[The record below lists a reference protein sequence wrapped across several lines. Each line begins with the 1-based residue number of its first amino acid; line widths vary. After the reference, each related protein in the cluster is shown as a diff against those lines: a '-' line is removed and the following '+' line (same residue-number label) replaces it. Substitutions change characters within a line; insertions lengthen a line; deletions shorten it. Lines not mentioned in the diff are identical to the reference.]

1 MRPRNI
7 FRIRQSPGVFMT
19 ITISSAFDAGNIR
32 VVEERGD
39 TIDLEIV
46 KDHMSDFHQWFHFRL
61 AGAGGR
67 EVTLR
72 IVNCGTAAYPDGWPD
87 YKACV
92 SLDREDWSRVAN
104 TSYADGVLTIRF
116 VPETDLVW
124 IAYFAPYSMERHHDL
139 VSTVAA
145 LPGVEY
151 QSLGK
156 STDGQ
161 DIDCLTIGEGD
172 LTVWLYARQHP
183 GETMAEWWMEGAL
196 EKLTDPDDPVARVL
210 RRDCTFHV
218 VPNMNP
224 DGSRRGHLR
233 TNAVGVN
240 LNREWHAPSADKSPE
255 VLCVRNAMD
264 LEQPDFAMDIH
275 GDEAIPANFLAG
287 FEGIPSITER
297 QTDLFTLFSETLERV
312 SPDFQ
317 TRKGYQVAGPG
328 EANMSMS
335 TTQLAE
341 RYGCVSMT
349 LEMPFK
355 DNFDLPD
362 EVYGWS
368 TERSKYLACACL
380 DTLHAILPELR
391 RAKAAKAK
399 SEKVDA

>member
-1 MRPRNI
+1 MAL
-7 FRIRQSPGVFMT
+7 
-19 ITISSAFDAGNIR
+19 TISSSFDAGNIR
-32 VVEERGD
+32 VVKQDGD
-39 TIDLEIV
+39 RIDLEIV
-46 KDHMSDFHQWFHFRL
+46 NDHMSDFYQWFYFRV
-61 AGAGGR
+61 AGGAGR
-67 EVTLR
+67 ELTLR
-72 IVNCGTAAYPDGWPD
+72 ITNCAASAYPNGWPD
-87 YKACV
+87 YKAV
-92 SLDREDWSRVAN
+92 MSLDRDDWVRISG
-104 TSYADGVLTIRF
+104 TGYTDGVLTMKVKPPQDI
-116 VPETDLVW
+116 VW

-139 VSTVAA
+139 VTQTAA
-145 LPGVEY
+145 LPDVGY
-151 QSLGK
+151 RSLGK
-156 STDGQ
+156 SLDGQ
-161 DIDCLTIGEGD
+161 DIDCLTIGQGAMN
-172 LTVWLYARQHP
+172 VWLYARQHP

-196 EKLTDPDDPVARVL
+196 EKLTDEDDPIARVL
-210 RRDCTFHV
+210 RRECTFRI

-240 LNREWHAPSADKSPE
+240 LNREWHAPSAEKSPE

-264 LEQPDFAMDIH
+264 ETPPHFAMDVH

-287 FEGIPSITER
+287 FEGIPSLNDK
-297 QTDLFTLFSETLERV
+297 QLKLFNLFAETLERL

-317 TRKGYQVAGPG
+317 RSQGYEIPKPG

-368 TERSKYLACACL
+368 PQRSKYLAFACL
-380 DTLHAILPELR
+380 DALHALLPEL
-391 RAKAAKAK
+391 KAAKAASTK
-399 SEKVDA
+399 SAKHAETV

>member
-1 MRPRNI
+1 
-7 FRIRQSPGVFMT
+7 MT
-19 ITISSAFDAGNIR
+19 LTISSAFDAGNIR
-32 VVEERGD
+32 VVGESGD
-39 TIDLEIV
+39 RVDLEIV
-46 KDHMSDFHQWFHFRL
+46 HDHMSDFYQWFYFRV
-61 AGAGGR
+61 AGGAGR
-67 EVTLR
+67 ELTLR
-72 IVNCGTAAYPDGWPD
+72 ITNCAGSAYPHGWPD
-87 YKACV
+87 YKGV
-92 SLDREDWSRVAN
+92 MSLDREDWVRISD
-104 TSYADGVLTIRF
+104 TSYADGVLTMKLT
-116 VPETDLVW
+116 PPQDLVW

-139 VSTVAA
+139 VTQTAS
-145 LPGVEY
+145 LEGVEY
-151 QSLGK
+151 ASLGK
-156 STDGQ
+156 SLDGQ
-161 DIDCLTIGEGD
+161 DIDCLTIGEGP
-172 LTVWLYARQHP
+172 LSIWLYARQHP
-183 GETMAEWWMEGAL
+183 GESMAEWWMEGAL
-196 EKLTDPDDPVARVL
+196 EKLTDEDDPVARVL

-264 LEQPDFAMDIH
+264 ENPPVFAMDVH

-287 FEGIPSITER
+287 FEGIPSLNDR
-297 QTDLFTLFSETLERV
+297 QLGLFNLFGETLERL

-317 TRKGYQVAGPG
+317 RSQGYEIPKPG

-368 TERSKYLACACL
+368 PQRSKHLAYACL
-380 DTLHAILPELR
+380 DALHAVLPEL
-391 RAKAAKAK
+391 KAAAKQRTKARQT
-399 SEKVDA
+399 EAA